1 MKVESQERVQ
11 VPANGGADSA
21 ATSRLHNVLVEVCLA
36 VVGGCEGAE
45 PGYGEGMAEH
55 HFQVHPLGLLGP
67 PPLLLLQLLDALRG
81 PGRNKQGERRVDRR
95 LVWFSRPSTLLR
107 GSAQR

>member
-81 PGRNKQGERRVDRR
+81 PGGNKQGERRVDRR